1 MLLGVSHVGD
11 PLVELWVFD
20 GQLVHRWTWVG
31 PPGCVLLEFLCLHGL
46 DSAIWEGVE
55 VLPGGV
61 LVEGG
66 APRELAEEGG
76 RAGLEVLGH
85 FVAPQVVSD
94 ALEAS
99 LD

>member
-1 MLLGVSHVGD
+1 M
-11 PLVELWVFD
+11 
-20 GQLVHRWTWVG
+20 
-31 PPGCVLLEFLCLHGL
+31 
-46 DSAIWEGVE
+46 WEGVE
-55 VLPGGV
+55 VLPGDI
-61 LVEGG
+61 LLEGG
-66 APRELAEEGG
+66 APWGLAEEGG